1 MWNWNN
7 LKQHGWD
14 GQCRPF
20 CRDERGPNQR
30 RICSWAHDPQLQV
43 CHGLPFSLLILSHAV
58 TVMPKLGPSRLS
70 SYTLPPHL
78 PSQSPLSKKQNLSQV
93 LVSEFGL
100 FLCYFCFLLF
110 AFVWF
115 KWCLS
120 ACLTILFYFCVV
132 FCDMCSSR
140 QRICAL
146 QTWNCLRVRTRC
158 LLRVRK
164 VRLFQRENS
173 KFYNLIFLSKK
184 RNALP
189 ALSGKL
195 LLVSIV
201 NKKYNFNSCFI

>member
-1 MWNWNN
+1 MLWLWCQSWDLHVSPAILFHHIFPHSLHCQKNKTS
-7 LKQHGWD
+7 LKFW
-14 GQCRPF
+14 F
-20 CRDERGPNQR
+20 
-30 RICSWAHDPQLQV
+30 
-43 CHGLPFSLLILSHAV
+43 
-58 TVMPKLGPSRLS
+58 
-70 SYTLPPHL
+70 
-78 PSQSPLSKKQNLSQV
+78 QNSGCFFV
-93 LVSEFGL
+93 NFA
-100 FLCYFCFLLF
+100 FLLF

-120 ACLTILFYFCVV
+120 ACVTILFCFCVV

-146 QTWNCLRVRTRC
+146 QTWNCLRVRTKC

>member
-100 FLCYFCFLLF
+100 FLCYFCFF
-110 AFVWF
+110 AFCF
-115 KWCLS
+115 CLVQMMS
-120 ACLTILFYFCVV
+120 ECACNNSVLFLCCVLWHV
-132 FCDMCSSR
+132 
-140 QRICAL
+140 
-146 QTWNCLRVRTRC
+146 
-158 LLRVRK
+158 
-164 VRLFQRENS
+164 
-173 KFYNLIFLSKK
+173 
-184 RNALP
+184 
-189 ALSGKL
+189 
-195 LLVSIV
+195 
-201 NKKYNFNSCFI
+201 

>member
-78 PSQSPLSKKQNLSQV
+78 PSQSPLSKKKKPLSSSGFRIRV
-93 LVSEFGL
+93 VSL
-100 FLCYFCFLLF
+100 LLLLF
-110 AFVWF
+110 AFCF
-115 KWCLS
+115 CLVQMMS
-120 ACLTILFYFCVV
+120 ECVCNNSVLFLCCVLWHV
-132 FCDMCSSR
+132 
-140 QRICAL
+140 
-146 QTWNCLRVRTRC
+146 
-158 LLRVRK
+158 
-164 VRLFQRENS
+164 
-173 KFYNLIFLSKK
+173 
-184 RNALP
+184 
-189 ALSGKL
+189 
-195 LLVSIV
+195 
-201 NKKYNFNSCFI
+201 

>member
-1 MWNWNN
+1 MRWTVSSVLQRWARTQSKAN
-7 LKQHGWD
+7 L
-14 GQCRPF
+14 
-20 CRDERGPNQR
+20 
-30 RICSWAHDPQLQV
+30 L
-43 CHGLPFSLLILSHAV
+43 
-58 TVMPKLGPSRLS
+58 LGPWSTATSMSRPPLLS
-70 SYTLPPHL
+70 PNSFPCCDCDAKVGTFTSLQLYSSTTSSLTV
-78 PSQSPLSKKQNLSQV
+78 SIVKTKKKNLSQV

-120 ACLTILFYFCVV
+120 ACVTILFCFCVV

-201 NKKYNFNSCFI
+201 NKKI